1 MPSSVS
7 IAALDVGFSSVPFNT
22 ALDVSCLSIAGFRS
36 RTVLHKLARSIAA
49 LCAFFI
55 SMKQRPI
62 ALPMQATRMYA
73 KAYVYVPVVAIDVV
87 RMSGPSHDEPRLVS
101 SYSAKKA
108 ACEASG
114 GAHRDRE
121 PSDATVR
128 LSLRVY
134 APVAERQRSLRRDR
148 KANGSDHGRP
158 S

>member
-1 MPSSVS
+1 MS

-22 ALDVSCLSIAGFRS
+22 ALDLSCLSIIAGFRS